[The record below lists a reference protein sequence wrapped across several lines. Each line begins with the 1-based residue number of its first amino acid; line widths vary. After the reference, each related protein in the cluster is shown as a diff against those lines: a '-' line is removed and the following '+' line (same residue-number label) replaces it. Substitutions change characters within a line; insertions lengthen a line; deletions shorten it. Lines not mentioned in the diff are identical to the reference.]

1 MKGADGRGDERETPQ
16 SPANVRNPST
26 EKLSMFEDIF
36 ETRHTETP
44 AHRGNDI
51 IDRTFTGAELLAEAG
66 LPSHA
71 IRKILDKTADTGA
84 RSRIE

>member
-1 MKGADGRGDERETPQ
+1 
-16 SPANVRNPST
+16 
-26 EKLSMFEDIF
+26 MFEDIF

-66 LPSHA
+66 HGAACGASSTNLAGSKLIRSGWPSSPHNA
-71 IRKILDKTADTGA
+71 VRFAHKRD
-84 RSRIE
+84 R